1 MEDFLEKEC
10 QDIDY
15 TIVRPPRLIDG
26 HIIGKSFSPDE
37 DRRLSFTSSLEK
49 EMKVCEDD
57 YFFPDF
63 STANKTPRANVA
75 RFMLDT
81 LKNQTYI
88 RQGVAIDLPKMLDKS
103 GWTTFKHFDSMDGQ
117 VKDKRW
123 LPFSL
128 FFKPIQ

>member
-1 MEDFLEKEC
+1 MFKLVMRPMLGRHLDSMSRMEQFLETEC

-26 HIIGKSFSPDE
+26 HIIGELWRRRSSPVIV
-37 DRRLSFTSSLEK
+37 LLCLEK
-49 EMKVCEDD
+49 EIKVCEDD

-63 STANKTPRANVA
+63 STANKMPRANVA

-81 LKNQTYI
+81 LKNQSYV

-103 GWTTFKHFDSMDGQ
+103 G
-117 VKDKRW
+117 
-123 LPFSL
+123 
-128 FFKPIQ
+128 